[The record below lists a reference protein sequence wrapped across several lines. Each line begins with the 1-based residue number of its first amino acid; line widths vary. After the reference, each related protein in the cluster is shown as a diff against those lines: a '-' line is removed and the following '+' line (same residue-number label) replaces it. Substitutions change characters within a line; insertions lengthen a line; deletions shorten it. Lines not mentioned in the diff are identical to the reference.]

1 MYGTNGKKYG
11 DCFVYSGQSFGTCS
25 WHDGHRRLWG
35 QRKFR
40 CLTTVTA
47 EELKKERRKQ
57 PDKGQE
63 RGLEV
68 LKGKNG
74 TEARAVV
81 WEG

>member
-1 MYGTNGKKYG
+1 
-11 DCFVYSGQSFGTCS
+11 
-25 WHDGHRRLWG
+25 
-35 QRKFR
+35 
-40 CLTTVTA
+40 LTTVTA

-57 PDKGQE
+57 PDKGEE